1 MRISDKLPAG
11 IRRLFRLPLT
21 LERRMRDLDDEIRFH
36 IESHVERLR
45 TEGMSED
52 AALKAALERFGD
64 SDDLRAYCSTLAAR
78 REPGRR
84 LRQWLDEL
92 AQDLRFAFRQIR
104 RAPGFAV
111 TAVLILAIGIGATT
125 GVYSVVHHLLIA
137 PLPYPDGNRMVTLN
151 SMTGRGKVF
160 VTPDRK
166 LLEAWRDQSKVV
178 EHTLIYEGLA
188 LTLGD
193 TSESSHSSS
202 ATLANELSAAAVPPS
217 IFAFLG
223 TKPIR
228 GRAILASDTL
238 ADAPPVVLFA
248 ERVWRTRFG
257 GTDIVGTKVNLNG
270 TMYTVIGILPDRFG
284 IPFTFSETGGEEA
297 IVALHRRV
305 TGGRAG
311 AIGKLRP
318 GKSIGDANRE
328 AAALFPPKSELNSFD
343 EPPRISRQV
352 DLVGKSRKQ
361 MILMLFGAV
370 ALVLLIACAN
380 VANLLM
386 VRSWSRQREFAV
398 RTALGAGRRRIA
410 RHVLTES
417 LVLSLIA
424 GVIGFGL
431 AFLALDGIRAALP
444 NGARDYSGVH
454 LNAAALLWSTTLAIV
469 TGLLFGLLPAL
480 GAARANAN
488 ESLKAG
494 AHTAVGNIG
503 ARRIRTAFVVV
514 EVALS
519 VVLLSGAGLLV
530 RTLGALRHVDP
541 GFQSH
546 GLVKA
551 EVPLIA
557 KPLADTGVRRAALST
572 ALATVRAIPGVRGA
586 LFVPIGPPDLAV
598 TMGGLEVDGRVTA
611 PNDSLHIVSMGMG
624 PPEMFAFAG
633 IPIRRGRTFSG
644 ASDGE
649 IIINEALAR
658 RLWPNGDALGARM
671 RRSHDQWQTVVGI
684 VGDVRL
690 PGKEAEN
697 PQIDIDLQLYLPA
710 PSVPSFS
717 TSLMV
722 RSDLPLAS
730 LTANIE
736 KALHDAHPALKL
748 GEVTA
753 ADAVIEKSFA
763 TQRFVL
769 NLLGTFALLAVVLAA
784 VGLHAVISYD
794 VARRTREIGVRVALG
809 AQSSDVT
816 TLVIGQSLRVA
827 GVGVLVGVGG
837 AVAAAQALRAL
848 LYGVRPADPMTL
860 SVVGI
865 GLLAIAIAAT
875 YAPARR
881 AAKLDPVEALR
892 AD

>member
-1 MRISDKLPAG
+1 MRISDTLPSG

-21 LERRMRDLDDEIRFH
+21 FDRRMRDLDEEIRFH
-36 IESHVERLR
+36 IESHVQRLR
-45 TEGMSED
+45 AEGMSDD
-52 AALKAALERFGD
+52 AAMKAALQRFGD
-64 SDDLRAYCSTLAAR
+64 RDDLRAYCSDLAAR

-84 LRQWLDEL
+84 IRQWFDAL
-92 AQDLRFAFRQIR
+92 AQDLQFAFRQIR

-137 PLPYPDGNRMVTLN
+137 PLPYSDGNRMVTFS
-151 SMTGRGKVF
+151 SMTGRGQVY

-166 LLEAWRDQSKVV
+166 LLAAWRDQSKVV
-178 EHTLIYEGLA
+178 DHTLIYETLA

-193 TSESSHSSS
+193 TSQSLHSSS
-202 ATLANELSAAAVPPS
+202 ATLANKLAAAAVPPS
-217 IFAFLG
+217 LFAFLG
-223 TKPIR
+223 TKPIQ
-228 GRAILASDTL
+228 GRPILASDTL

-248 ERVWRTRFG
+248 ERVWRSRFG
-257 GTDIVGTKVNLNG
+257 GTDIVGTKVNVNG
-270 TMYTVIGILPDRFG
+270 TLHTVIGILPDGFG
-284 IPFTFSETGGEEA
+284 IPFTFSHTDGEEA
-297 IVALHRRV
+297 IVALRGR
-305 TGGRAG
+305 TAGGRAG
-311 AIGKLRP
+311 AIAKLRP
-318 GKSIGDANRE
+318 GESIGDANRE
-328 AAALFPPKSELNSFD
+328 VAALFPPNSELNTYS
-343 EPPRISRQV
+343 EPARISRQL
-352 DLVGKSRKQ
+352 DLVSKSRKQ

-386 VRSWSRQREFAV
+386 VRAWSRQREFAV

-410 RHVLTES
+410 RLVLTES
-417 LVLSLIA
+417 LVLSLFA
-424 GVIGFGL
+424 GAIGFGL
-431 AFLALDGIRAALP
+431 AFVALDGIRAALP
-444 NGARDYSGVH
+444 NGARDYSDVH

-494 AHTAVGNIG
+494 AHTAVGNVG
-503 ARRIRTAFVVV
+503 ARRARTAFVVV

-530 RTLGALRHVDP
+530 RTLEALRHVDP

-546 GLVKA
+546 GLVTA
-551 EVPLIA
+551 DVPLVA
-557 KPLADTGVRRAALST
+557 KSLADTGVRRAALNT
-572 ALATVRAIPGVRGA
+572 ALATVRAIPGVRSA
-586 LFVPIGPPDLAV
+586 LFIPVGPPDLGV
-598 TMGGLEVDGRVTA
+598 TMGGLEVEGRVTA
-611 PNDSLHIVSMGMG
+611 PADSLQIVAMGMG
-624 PPEMFAFAG
+624 PADMFAFAG
-633 IPIRRGRTFSG
+633 IPIRKGRTFSG
-644 ASDGE
+644 SDGE
-649 IIINEALAR
+649 IVINESLAR

-671 RRSHDQWQTVVGI
+671 RRSHEQWQTVVGI

-690 PGKEAEN
+690 PGKEAAN
-697 PQIDIDLQLYLPA
+697 PQVNLDLQLYLPA
-710 PSVPSFS
+710 PPVPSRS
-717 TSLMV
+717 TSLMM

-730 LTANIE
+730 LTAAVQ
-736 KALHDAHPALKL
+736 KALHDAHPALRL
-748 GEVTA
+748 GEVTM
-753 ADAVIEKSFA
+753 ADAVIEKSFE

-784 VGLHAVISYD
+784 IGLHAVISYD
-794 VARRTREIGVRVALG
+794 VVRRTREIGVRVALG

-827 GVGVLVGVGG
+827 GAGVLVGVGG

-860 SVVGI
+860 AVVGVA
-865 GLLAIAIAAT
+865 LLGIAIVAT

-881 AAKLDPVEALR
+881 VARLDPVEALR